1 MHQGRCSATVIAL
14 AAFVSGCSVRPAT
27 QNTQQS
33 SSRAPSTLVTAKE
46 LGQFSENG
54 KLLEALERLR
64 PHWFSS
70 RGATPL
76 TSVDGAPPTDLTVLL
91 AIAIAEV
98 REVRLE
104 RSVLSV
110 GGASLS
116 ANGRAIRGDVIVVT
130 TAAPGRRH

>member
-1 MHQGRCSATVIAL
+1 
-14 AAFVSGCSVRPAT
+14 
-27 QNTQQS
+27 
-33 SSRAPSTLVTAKE
+33 VTAKE
-46 LGQFSENG
+46 LVRFSENG

-70 RGATPL
+70 RGGTPL
-76 TSVDGAPPTDLTVLL
+76 ASVDGSPPSDLNTLL
-91 AIAIAEV
+91 AVAIEEV

-110 GGASLS
+110 GGSSLA
-116 ANGRAIRGDVIVVT
+116 ANGRALRGDVIVVT